1 MRAGLLTAVAL
12 AAAFA
17 ASAPVVALANECDS
31 EARSVENQ
39 LRARGGSED
48 PTAAN
53 RINRAQAMCR
63 DSPLAGRAEL
73 DAIRRQ
79 MDQEAARPEPRDQSP
94 LGQPPPLGQPWRGA
108 GPGGAASRY

>member
-1 MRAGLLTAVAL
+1 MKSALLAAAAL

-17 ASAPVVALANECDS
+17 ASPVAVANECDS

-39 LRARGGSED
+39 MRAYGGSED

-63 DSPLAGRAEL
+63 DAPLAGRAEL

-79 MDQEAARPEPRDQSP
+79 LDQEAARPEPRYD
-94 LGQPPPLGQPWRGA
+94 QPPPLGQPWRGA